1 MAEIMTFADDT
12 DQPQEISQHI
22 VISRDKSVY
31 VPEIIRKSIVYRD
44 HNVECLTFDCP
55 RYWSGIDISE
65 LNIYVNYIA
74 EGQKKKKEDPGS
86 FLCENVVV
94 DEDNTEIFH
103 FDWRITSNAS
113 EFPDKLIFLVCAKSV
128 DAEGNEDVHWNSHLC
143 KDLEVQEGLEASDSI
158 VNKYPDVIESILSKL
173 GKQIEFR
180 NSGTAIQ
187 YRNAGENIWTD
198 LVQLEDIKGD
208 AAVIIESNFKGSD
221 TTANIIAKAGET
233 GDKWYS
239 TDEGVYYMLS
249 ASGEWINCGSG
260 ENLKKIEDEIDALK
274 GDISQLSEEI
284 ASIDLGYDEYGVLH
298 IFINGNPVGDGVQ
311 VSAGDFI
318 AVTGLSV
325 SPAEVK
331 FKLSDGKV
339 TLSTI
344 ITPENATNKKIIWES
359 SDTSVATVNNGVIT
373 AVANGSTIITVSCGG
388 YIASINVNVSIPV
401 PVAGISFDVTEM
413 SGEEGDILNAQA
425 YTITPIDATNRN
437 VIWSSSTPSVATV
450 DAGGKVTCLAEGIA
464 IITVTTEDGGKTA
477 SYTLSVGHPET
488 YIKENLLVDYDGI
501 NNVGTGVQDTTA
513 TVWKDL
519 SGNGYDIDLAS
530 IISYGNTNK
539 WIESDGFSVGYNA
552 TGTPVTKEPF
562 SVGEVDCSTSGFT
575 VSFVGIPS
583 YSHGNGSVISAYD
596 VDVTSIS
603 YYQWSYGVQIPF
615 SPNDPAHVRVNCAG
629 NVALPDE
636 CKINNKKVMLTVVE
650 KPGNEYEI
658 YYNGVLVK
666 SGTGSG
672 THSMVLK
679 YVGLFDRI
687 QAQICHVSV
696 YSKALTEDE
705 IAQNFRVF
713 DKIYFVSG
721 ISSVSGNY
729 PASGTVLP
737 YTSVPIASA
746 KIIPTDKASATTV
759 TYTTSNESVVVIDE

>member
-1 MAEIMTFADDT
+1 MSMTQKDIDDLIEKVKSGIYTIEDALESIAAAAKGSDVRAALYALAYTLNKEGKAGSIDMIARNNIDLANKRVDNLISLPTVPGETDITGDTFEIANSYVSKDATGS
-12 DQPQEISQHI
+12 ISCNGYTAT
-22 VISRDKSVY
+22 VRISGMNLTLDYLSMGNMLLGY
-31 VPEIIRKSIVYRD
+31 VPEKYAPQTGDGSIAFVKSNDINEHVVISMEGTGVRIRSLDGDRFI
-44 HNVECLTFDCP
+44 
-55 RYWSGIDISE
+55 
-65 LNIYVNYIA
+65 
-74 EGQKKKKEDPGS
+74 
-86 FLCENVVV
+86 V
-94 DEDNTEIFH
+94 DE
-103 FDWRITSNAS
+103 
-113 EFPDKLIFLVCAKSV
+113 
-128 DAEGNEDVHWNSHLC
+128 
-143 KDLEVQEGLEASDSI
+143 
-158 VNKYPDVIESILSKL
+158 
-173 GKQIEFR
+173 IEFTYPLKTPFATAEMTDLR
-180 NSGTAIQ
+180 VDIDGTVHDS
-187 YRNAGENIWTD
+187 AGE
-198 LVQLEDIKGD
+198 
-208 AAVIIESNFKGSD
+208 AVRAQVSE
-221 TTANIIAKAGET
+221 
-233 GDKWYS
+233 
-239 TDEGVYYMLS
+239 
-249 ASGEWINCGSG
+249 
-260 ENLKKIEDEIDALK
+260 LK
-274 GDISQLSEEI
+274 GDLSQLSEEI

-344 ITPENATNKKIIWES
+344 ITPENATNKKVIWKS
-359 SDTSVATVNNGVIT
+359 SDTSVATVDNGVIT
-373 AVANGSTIITVSCGG
+373 AVANGSTIITASCGG

-401 PVAGISFDVTEM
+401 PVDGISFDVTEV
-413 SGEEGDILNAQA
+413 SGEEGGILNAQV

-450 DAGGKVTCLAEGIA
+450 DAGGKVTCIAEGIA

-519 SGNGYDIDLAS
+519 SGNGYDINLAG
-530 IISYGNTNK
+530 IISSYNGR
-539 WIESDGFSVGYNA
+539 WIESDGFSL
-552 TGTPVTKEPF
+552 GTNTNGTLTEKEAF

-575 VSFVGIPS
+575 VSFVGIPI
-583 YSHGNGSVISAYD
+583 YSTGNGSVISAYD

-603 YYQWSYGVQIPF
+603 YYQWNYGVQVPF
-615 SPNDPAHVRVNCAG
+615 SPNDPANVRVNCAG
-629 NVALPDE
+629 GVTLPDE
-636 CKINNKKVMLTVVE
+636 CKIKNKKAMLTVVE
-650 KPGNEYEI
+650 KPGNKYEI

-679 YVGLFDRI
+679 YVKLFDRI
-687 QAQICHVSV
+687 QARICHASV

-713 DKIYFVSG
+713 DKTYSVSG

-729 PASGTVLP
+729 PVSGTVLP